1 MSLKKDDILE
11 ITYNTSSESLV
22 VLNLYNLEED
32 IEDTL
37 VVQTDGYKEKNN
49 QERRLRINQEY
60 AVDFLEISSSFQNR
74 DNFILKDIRIYREEV
89 LTNTDSEKPDSN
101 DQMLIPYI
109 LTIGILAVFSSVMLV
124 LFIQTNKKLRDFKAS
139 NKRVENSRINKKPGD
154 KK

>member
-1 MSLKKDDILE
+1 MDDILE

-109 LTIGILAVFSSVMLV
+109 LTIGILAVFSSV
-124 LFIQTNKKLRDFKAS
+124 
-139 NKRVENSRINKKPGD
+139 
-154 KK
+154 